1 MVFQRLLGI
10 NYHIIHTALALSA
23 IIVSL
28 LVPTDRGTLVAMYNP
43 ILKAS
48 FCIIGSRISINL
60 REAMVD
66 LIQDDN
72 YEADMDTYDCKFGT
86 TSEAKSRGC

>member
-43 ILKAS
+43 IPKAS

-86 TSEAKSRGC
+86 TSEA